1 MQSSRLLCVLG
12 FGCLAVPSQAEEIS
26 DAVVLYEK
34 ICVSSD
40 GDLAKSE
47 QFALENGFSIRSD
60 EFGLKTLSQDLSK
73 RDPSKSFLTPLV
85 KLRSERADEKRFVD
99 VCEVFGSTAH
109 MSTFYN
115 YVQSQGLIEMPREEV
130 FPDVGDQ
137 IYLRYFAAKD
147 CLVASEF
154 EGKCRLVWTIGDPPV
169 GENYSGAF
177 RFSRNSLNHTVG
189 RQ

>member
-1 MQSSRLLCVLG
+1 MQPSRLLCAIG

-34 ICVSSD
+34 ICISSD

-47 QFALENGFSIRSD
+47 QLALKNGFSIRSD
-60 EFGLKTLSQDLSK
+60 NFGVKTLN
-73 RDPSKSFLTPLV
+73 RDPSESLSAPRVVLKSEMPDAKRLV
-85 KLRSERADEKRFVD
+85 G
-99 VCEVFGSTAH
+99 VCEVFGSTTH

-115 YVQSQGLIEMPREEV
+115 YVQSQGLIEIPREEV
-130 FPDVGDQ
+130 FPDAGDQ

-147 CLVASEF
+147 CLVSAEF
-154 EGKCRLVWTIGDPPV
+154 DGKCRLVWTIGDPPV

-177 RFSRNSLNHTVG
+177 RFSRNSHNHAVG
-189 RQ
+189 QQ

>member
-1 MQSSRLLCVLG
+1 MQPSRLLCAIG

-34 ICVSSD
+34 ICISSD

-47 QFALENGFSIRSD
+47 QLALENGFSIRSD
-60 EFGLKTLSQDLSK
+60 DFGVKTLNRDTSGSLSA
-73 RDPSKSFLTPLV
+73 PLV
-85 KLRSERADEKRFVD
+85 TLRSEMPEAKRLVG
-99 VCEVFGSTAH
+99 VCEVFGSTTH

-130 FPDVGDQ
+130 FPDAGDQ

-147 CLVASEF
+147 CLVSVGF
-154 EGKCRLVWTIGDPPV
+154 DGKCRLVWTIGDEPV

-177 RFSRNSLNHTVG
+177 RFSRNSHNHAVG
-189 RQ
+189 QQ